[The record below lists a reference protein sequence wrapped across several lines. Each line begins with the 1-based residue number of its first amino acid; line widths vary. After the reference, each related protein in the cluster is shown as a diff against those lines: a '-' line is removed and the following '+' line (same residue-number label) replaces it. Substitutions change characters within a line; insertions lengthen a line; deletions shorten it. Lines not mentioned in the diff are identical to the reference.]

1 MGTTNT
7 PDIRTK
13 FGEAPS
19 GSNVTWSMTA
29 YIPILTFFAN
39 TAAGANERSKTAATE
54 ANAAFIGASM
64 CRSHTMLVAKVNFA
78 GAYANLPTTRNH
90 NL

>member
-19 GSNVTWSMTA
+19 GSNVTWSRTA

-39 TAAGANERSKTAATE
+39 TAAGANEKSQTAATE
-54 ANAAFIGASM
+54 ANAGFIGEFLY
-64 CRSHTMLVAKVNFA
+64 RSHTLLVAKVNCA
-78 GAYANLPTTRNH
+78 GGYAN
-90 NL
+90 